1 MVSYGNEMVVYRLSD
16 VNDVEQNCHIII
28 TYNLAKGFRVH
39 KRFFIK
45 YPLAIFESINFKDLW
60 QSTVLF
66 LLVMRFCHFGALK
79 FKRIKRGN

>member
-39 KRFFIK
+39 KFFLSNI
-45 YPLAIFESINFKDLW
+45 L
-60 QSTVLF
+60 
-66 LLVMRFCHFGALK
+66 
-79 FKRIKRGN
+79 